1 MPINMEDLEKDRVW
15 LKKQNL
21 NNNPFTLGINPSL
34 FVGYEKQILTLSRNL
49 DQQQK
54 ILLLIGPTGSGKTSI
69 ISYLSSKNKNH
80 IFLSKPPKLEEL
92 VDIYPYFLNEVGF
105 FEKIFL
111 KKPRKTQ
118 DLAPFLNKII
128 KKHKILF
135 IDEAHEA
142 NIEVLEW
149 LRVLSDQVQNLTIVF
164 SSLPIFDD
172 ILTNKLETLKKR
184 ITEKI
189 ELNALSREETEE
201 LIQKRI
207 EFNGGEGIKPFTKN
221 AIDYIY
227 SRTGGFPRDILVTC
241 NKLLNL
247 GMEKDV
253 EIIDSDII
261 ENMNFEKKEPNAK
274 FRELPNK
281 QKKIIDILLE
291 KEPRS
296 TTELVNCL
304 QYPSEEKGLR
314 AVNNLLNRLL
324 KENYI
329 EREKFGKS
337 YTYKLTPSIRTML
350 IKS

>member
-172 ILTNKLETLKKR
+172 ILTNKLETLKK
-184 ITEKI
+184 
-189 ELNALSREETEE
+189 
-201 LIQKRI
+201 
-207 EFNGGEGIKPFTKN
+207 
-221 AIDYIY
+221 
-227 SRTGGFPRDILVTC
+227 
-241 NKLLNL
+241 
-247 GMEKDV
+247 KD
-253 EIIDSDII
+253 
-261 ENMNFEKKEPNAK
+261 N
-274 FRELPNK
+274 
-281 QKKIIDILLE
+281 
-291 KEPRS
+291 
-296 TTELVNCL
+296 
-304 QYPSEEKGLR
+304 
-314 AVNNLLNRLL
+314 
-324 KENYI
+324 
-329 EREKFGKS
+329 
-337 YTYKLTPSIRTML
+337 
-350 IKS
+350 